1 MNMRNPAKSRVVI
14 IGAGGLGSEVLQL
27 VRDLAASGVDIACAG
42 FFVEPRFPAPNS
54 LDGTPVL
61 RDLASLVADPAPLFV
76 LAIGD
81 PAARARVAGRL
92 APMIGSRF
100 ATLVHPSARVGSTV
114 TFEEGCLVLP
124 LASLTAHIRVGRH
137 ALINPHVSISHDCLL
152 GDFATLG
159 PAVALAGGVHVEEGA
174 DLGVGAQVT
183 PRLRVG
189 QWSVVGAGA
198 TVIRAV
204 DANTTVVGVPAREI
218 RVRSPG
224 WHENN
229 EAKAI

>member
-1 MNMRNPAKSRVVI
+1 MRNPTKLRIVI

-27 VRDLAASGVDIACAG
+27 VRDLTASGVDIACAG
-42 FFVEPRFPAPNS
+42 FFVEPRFPPPDS
-54 LDGTPVL
+54 LDGAPVL
-61 RDLASLVADPAPLFV
+61 RDLANLVSDPAMRLV

-81 PAARARVAGRL
+81 PAARARIAGRL
-92 APMIGSRF
+92 APVIGSRF
-100 ATLVHPSARVGSTV
+100 TTLVHPSAQVGSTV
-114 TFEEGCLVLP
+114 TFGEGCLILP

-137 ALINPHVSISHDCLL
+137 ALINPHVSVSHDCVL

-174 DLGVGAQVT
+174 DLGIGAQVA
-183 PRLRVG
+183 PRLRIG
-189 QWSVVGAGA
+189 RWSAVGAGA

-204 DANTTVVGVPAREI
+204 DANTTVVGVPARAI

-224 WHENN
+224 WHEND